1 MATLKD
7 LEGGSVGASVPLED
21 ILSQLKFNEAGLIPA
36 IAQDHVSKDVLML
49 AWMDRAAIKKT
60 LEEGY
65 ATYFSRSRQSYW
77 KKGET
82 SGHVQRLVEMRFDC
96 DGDAILIEVEQTG
109 SACHTM
115 RKTCFYLMVD
125 GLHVSIASTT

>member
-7 LEGGSVGASVPLED
+7 LEGGSVGALVPLDD

-49 AWMDRAAIKKT
+49 AWMDRTAIKKT

-65 ATYFSRSRQSYW
+65 AT
-77 KKGET
+77 
-82 SGHVQRLVEMRFDC
+82 
-96 DGDAILIEVEQTG
+96 
-109 SACHTM
+109 
-115 RKTCFYLMVD
+115 
-125 GLHVSIASTT
+125 

>member
-1 MATLKD
+1 MATLKE
-7 LEGGSVGASVPLED
+7 LEGGSVGAVVPLKD

-49 AWMDRAAIKKT
+49 AWMDRTAIKKT

-82 SGHVQRLVEMRFDC
+82 SGHVQRLVQMRFDC

-115 RKTCFYLMVD
+115 RRTCFYLKVD

>member
-49 AWMDRAAIKKT
+49 AWMDRTAIKKT

-77 KKGET
+77 
-82 SGHVQRLVEMRFDC
+82 
-96 DGDAILIEVEQTG
+96 
-109 SACHTM
+109 
-115 RKTCFYLMVD
+115 
-125 GLHVSIASTT
+125 

>member
-1 MATLKD
+1 MQD
-7 LEGGSVGASVPLED
+7 LMDALLYND
-21 ILSQLKFNEAGLIPA
+21 QQLIPV
-36 IAQDHVSKDVLML
+36 ITQDATSKEVLML
-49 AWMDRAAIKKT
+49 AWMDRTAIKKT

-82 SGHVQRLVEMRFDC
+82 SGHVQRLVQMRFDC

>member
-1 MATLKD
+1 MATLKELVD
-7 LEGGSVGASVPLED
+7 SSDGTIVPLEEF
-21 ILSQLKFNEAGLIPA
+21 LRQMKFNEAGLIPA
-36 IAQDHVSKDVLML
+36 VAQDHVSKDVLML

-65 ATYFSRSRQSYW
+65 VTYFSRSRQSYW

-82 SGHVQRLVEMRFDC
+82 SGHVQRLVQMSFDC
-96 DGDAILIEVEQTG
+96 DGDAILMEVEQTG

-115 RKTCFYLMVD
+115 RKTCFYLKVN
-125 GLHVSIASTT
+125 GLNVSIASRR

>member
-49 AWMDRAAIKKT
+49 AWMDRTAIKKT

-65 ATYFSRSRQSYW
+65 TTYFSRSRQSYW

-82 SGHVQRLVEMRFDC
+82 SGHVQRLVQMRFDC

>member
-1 MATLKD
+1 M
-7 LEGGSVGASVPLED
+7 EGGSVGAVVPLDD

-49 AWMDRAAIKKT
+49 AWMDRTAIKKT

-65 ATYFSRSRQSYW
+65 VTYFSRSRQSYW

-82 SGHVQRLVEMRFDC
+82 SGHVQRLVQMSFDC

-109 SACHTM
+109 SACHTL
-115 RKTCFYLMVD
+115 RKTCFYLKVN
-125 GLHVSIASTT
+125 GLNVSIASKT